1 MICMIQKV
9 LTSATTAAAAF
20 GSSGYTQDTL
30 SNSPTFG
37 DTDSADADALDA
49 YGSFLIV
56 GGRAIL
62 ITFDESLAE
71 EGIAFPIA
79 EARYDVSE
87 IDREDPANNQII
99 GRNDSWKDNGRQ
111 LQISPSP
118 SLLQK
123 TAILQ

>member
-1 MICMIQKV
+1 MTCMIQKV
-9 LTSATTAAAAF
+9 LTSATIAAAAF

-30 SNSPTFG
+30 SNSPRCG
-37 DTDSADADALDA
+37 DIDSADADALDA
-49 YGSFLIV
+49 YGSSLIV

-62 ITFDESLAE
+62 RTFDESLAE
-71 EGIAFPIA
+71 EGIAFPIT

-87 IDREDPANNQII
+87 LDREDPANNQII